1 MYAQVLFITLGIIL
15 IIIGLGET
23 IYALYRNLIL
33 DMILPFCIIS
43 MILGGCLLWIGIK
56 SQHDKQELIVQN
68 EIVDTDERTVVLK
81 ELPEESSYYEFQNLS
96 GGTKIKY
103 LDGKE
108 LVTLNIDSYR
118 EFYDAK
124 NQPYIEIKES
134 KNTYGDVLETNVV
147 IHLKELENE

>member
-1 MYAQVLFITLGIIL
+1 MNILIIGGVIL
-15 IIIGLGET
+15 IIIACGSFL
-23 IYALYRNLIL
+23 YALFTDCLNFDTVYFLLMPIVL
-33 DMILPFCIIS
+33 F
-43 MILGGCLLWIGIK
+43 GGTFLWIGINFEN
-56 SQHDKQELIVQN
+56 DKQELIVQN
-68 EIVDTDERTVVLK
+68 EIVDIDERTVVLN
-81 ELPEESSYYEFQNLS
+81 ELPEQSSYYEVQNVS

-108 LVTLNIDSYR
+108 LVTLNIDNYR

-147 IHLKELENE
+147 IHLKELEDE

>member
-1 MYAQVLFITLGIIL
+1 MANVIIILGIIFL
-15 IIIGLGET
+15 IIGCVYAIYCFINEMDLYMTIFFSVFCLVIGG
-23 IYALYRNLIL
+23 ILIK
-33 DMILPFCIIS
+33 D
-43 MILGGCLLWIGIK
+43 GIDRK
-56 SQHDKQELIVQN
+56 NAKEQEQMRN
-68 EIVDTDERTVVLK
+68 EIVDIDERTVVLK
-81 ELPEESSYYEFQNLS
+81 ELPEQSSYYEVQNLS

-108 LVTLNIDSYR
+108 LVTLNIDNYR

-147 IHLKELENE
+147 IHLKELEDE

>member
-1 MYAQVLFITLGIIL
+1 MANVIIILGIIFL
-15 IIIGLGET
+15 IIGCVYAIYCFINEMDLYMTIFFSVFCLVIGG
-23 IYALYRNLIL
+23 ILIK
-33 DMILPFCIIS
+33 D
-43 MILGGCLLWIGIK
+43 GIDRK
-56 SQHDKQELIVQN
+56 NAKEQEQMRN
-68 EIVDTDERTVVLK
+68 EIVDIDERTVVLK
-81 ELPEESSYYEFQNLS
+81 ELPEQSSYYDVQNLS

-108 LVTLNIDSYR
+108 LVTLNIDNYR

-147 IHLKELENE
+147 SHLKVLEDD

>member
-1 MYAQVLFITLGIIL
+1 MANVIIILGIIFL
-15 IIIGLGET
+15 IIGCVYAIYCFINEMDLYMTIFFSVFCLVIGG
-23 IYALYRNLIL
+23 ILIK
-33 DMILPFCIIS
+33 D
-43 MILGGCLLWIGIK
+43 GIDRK
-56 SQHDKQELIVQN
+56 NAKEQEQMRN
-68 EIVDTDERTVVLK
+68 EIVDIDERTVVLK
-81 ELPEESSYYEFQNLS
+81 ELPEQSSYYDVQNLS

>member
-1 MYAQVLFITLGIIL
+1 MANVIIILGIIFL
-15 IIIGLGET
+15 IIGCVYAIYCFINEMGLYMTIFFSVFCLVIGG
-23 IYALYRNLIL
+23 ILIK
-33 DMILPFCIIS
+33 D
-43 MILGGCLLWIGIK
+43 GIDRK
-56 SQHDKQELIVQN
+56 NAKEQEQMRN
-68 EIVDTDERTVVLK
+68 EIVDIDERTVVLK
-81 ELPEESSYYEFQNLS
+81 ELPEQSSYYEVQNLS

-108 LVTLNIDSYR
+108 LVTLNIDNYR

-147 IHLKELENE
+147 IHLKELEDD

>member
-1 MYAQVLFITLGIIL
+1 MANVIIILGIIFL
-15 IIIGLGET
+15 IIGCVYAIYCFINEMDLYMTIFFSVFCLVIGG
-23 IYALYRNLIL
+23 ILIK
-33 DMILPFCIIS
+33 D
-43 MILGGCLLWIGIK
+43 GIDRK
-56 SQHDKQELIVQN
+56 NAKEQEQMRN
-68 EIVDTDERTVVLK
+68 EIVDIDERTVVLK
-81 ELPEESSYYEFQNLS
+81 ELPEQSSYYDVQNLS

-108 LVTLNIDSYR
+108 LVTLNIDNYR

-147 IHLKELENE
+147 IHLKVLEDD